1 MAVTTLKALIPE
13 EMVHLTSNLN
23 PVSMWKCSNTDQLL
37 EDFGEPERIGFVLS
51 RSQHRSFI
59 STGFIFRII
68 PFGTL
73 GFTRLQISK
82 KGYPKSMKGLAELRV
97 LDMKSTAV
105 EELPDDFGDLH
116 QLVELSLLNLQ
127 LLH

>member
-1 MAVTTLKALIPE
+1 
-13 EMVHLTSNLN
+13 
-23 PVSMWKCSNTDQLL
+23 
-37 EDFGEPERIGFVLS
+37 
-51 RSQHRSFI
+51 
-59 STGFIFRII
+59 
-68 PFGTL
+68 
-73 GFTRLQISK
+73 
-82 KGYPKSMKGLAELRV
+82 MKGLAELRV